1 MQNFRGAEQGQTE
14 CIMGHSKIEYSVM
27 RDEGKL
33 VRSDM
38 TVYQKGWGYVTR
50 NGRLPNYP
58 TLSWEW
64 LNGRKFDE
72 GAT

>member
-1 MQNFRGAEQGQTE
+1 MLE
-14 CIMGHSKIEYSVM
+14 
-27 RDEGKL
+27 EGKL

-64 LNGRKFDE
+64 LNRSKFDE